1 MSIHVVIFTC
11 PKYKHHLPAV
21 IRGLELIED
30 TISGITIIG
39 PEPVEVANCVNLLD
53 HDLWNLIVPKHK
65 HQRLWDNYWYRQ
77 QIFKLYLDQ
86 FIITECD
93 NILIVD
99 GDVIITAPIRFMEKD
114 HTNFYMI
121 PFYKDDQE
129 SYYKCVHQLT
139 GLKRNTPFSFI
150 AEVIVFNNVILKELR
165 NHVETHTGHTFLESL
180 DTALDESLTM
190 HNQFLAETQLSEYEL
205 YGTFVFAK
213 HRDTVNKLIEPNP
226 VQLREQ
232 VLGIDVRGW
241 QDLNAEDLHSFICT
255 KSTHVFQSVRLISV
269 SKTH

>member
-114 HTNFYMI
+114 HTNFYTI
-121 PFYKDDQE
+121 PLFKDDQIAF
-129 SYYKCVHQLT
+129 YKCIRELT
-139 GLKRNTPFSFI
+139 GLKRNIPFSFI
-150 AEVIVFNNVILKELR
+150 AEVMIFNKTILKELR
-165 NHVETHTGHTFLESL
+165 NYVETHTGHTFLESI
-180 DTALDESLTM
+180 DTALGEDLS
-190 HNQFLAETQLSEYEL
+190 HRINPDGIWLSEYEL

-213 HRDTVNKLIEPNP
+213 HRDMVNKLIEPNSN
-226 VQLREQ
+226 QAQKQ
-232 VLGIDVRGW
+232 VYGIEVRGW
-241 QDLNAEDLHSFICT
+241 EGLNAEDLYSLICKKAT
-255 KSTHVFQSVRLISV
+255 NVFQSVRL
-269 SKTH
+269 K

>member
-114 HTNFYMI
+114 HTNFYTI
-121 PFYKDDQE
+121 PLFKDDQIAF
-129 SYYKCVHQLT
+129 YKCIRELT
-139 GLKRNTPFSFI
+139 GLKRNIPFSFI
-150 AEVIVFNNVILKELR
+150 AEVMIFNKTILKELR
-165 NHVETHTGHTFLESL
+165 NYVETHTGHTFVEAI
-180 DTALDESLTM
+180 DTALGEELSHLKNLEGM
-190 HNQFLAETQLSEYEL
+190 WLSEYEL
-205 YGTFVFAK
+205 YGTFVFAT
-213 HRDTVNKLIEPNP
+213 HRDMVNKLIEPNSN
-226 VQLREQ
+226 QAQKQ
-232 VLGIDVRGW
+232 VYGIEVRGW
-241 QDLNAEDLHSFICT
+241 EGLNAEDLYSLICKKAT
-255 KSTHVFQSVRLISV
+255 NVFQSVRL
-269 SKTH
+269 K

>member
-114 HTNFYMI
+114 HTNFYTI
-121 PFYKDDQE
+121 PFFKDDQI
-129 SYYKCVHQLT
+129 SYYRGVYELT

-150 AEVIVFNNVILKELR
+150 AEVMIFNKTILKELR
-165 NHVETHTGHTFLESL
+165 NYVETHTGHTFVEAI
-180 DTALDESLTM
+180 DTALGEELSHLKNLEGM
-190 HNQFLAETQLSEYEL
+190 WLSEYEL
-205 YGTFVFAK
+205 YGTFVFAT
-213 HRDTVNKLIEPNP
+213 HRDMVNKLIEPNSN
-226 VQLREQ
+226 QAQKQ
-232 VLGIDVRGW
+232 VYGIEVRGW
-241 QDLNAEDLHSFICT
+241 EGLNAEDLYSLICKKAT
-255 KSTHVFQSVRLISV
+255 NVFQSVRL
-269 SKTH
+269 K